1 MLRGP
6 NSAIRP
12 ILKEIRNFRGLGL
25 HPRSSPFEE
34 SMPQERK
41 LLIAAHVRHDA
52 PVGVYEY
59 VLEVMKDGNL
69 FTDPKE
75 GDILFPQIVVE
86 TGA

>member
-1 MLRGP
+1 M
-6 NSAIRP
+6 
-12 ILKEIRNFRGLGL
+12 
-25 HPRSSPFEE
+25 
-34 SMPQERK
+34 
-41 LLIAAHVRHDA
+41 RHDA

>member
-1 MLRGP
+1 
-6 NSAIRP
+6 
-12 ILKEIRNFRGLGL
+12 
-25 HPRSSPFEE
+25 
-34 SMPQERK
+34 MPQERK